1 MRLSSAGLGRLPNV
15 TYGRATLDALPALD
29 ALSVAA
35 ATRDAA
41 PVETCLREWRTTA
54 RALSDPL
61 RRAILTAPGDDDYA
75 EVDRPR
81 RPGWVVRVAFDL
93 EILWN
98 KPGRQATVFAE
109 ITDATLQA
117 LPAILNPSRDG
128 YDDTAEDIAGGHT
141 AVEDLFEALS
151 CTRSTQ

>member
-1 MRLSSAGLGRLPNV
+1 MATPTLSMPFHRTSE
-15 TYGRATLDALPALD
+15 YLPA
-29 ALSVAA
+29 A
-35 ATRDAA
+35 
-41 PVETCLREWRTTA
+41 
-54 RALSDPL
+54 
-61 RRAILTAPGDDDYA
+61 
-75 EVDRPR
+75 
-81 RPGWVVRVAFDL
+81 GWVVRVAFDL